1 MNQRIDEIAKYN
13 NGTFPL
19 HGRIGLCR
27 RCGGDPSVA
36 TGSAAI
42 ATTGCTCGINVRGGP
57 DKIMPRDVTTEVGET
72 REEP

>member
-1 MNQRIDEIAKYN
+1 MSQRIDEVVMYDNWK
-13 NGTFPL
+13 FPL

-42 ATTGCTCGINVRGGP
+42 GTTGCTCGINVFGRP
-57 DKIMPRDVTTEVGET
+57 DKAMPLDVTTEIGET
-72 REEP
+72 RDDG